1 MATYRRD
8 RETYRYAQ
16 SRAKAFATAEAL
28 YESASSSAFSLRGID
43 SHALFAWRT
52 RWPAHQGLDRD
63 MGRWDWEM
71 LAASY
76 HRRPSAFH
84 LAIWSGNELCG
95 LAVGRPSRSRRRL
108 TVEYMEGSPNP
119 IPWLRACTR
128 GPSRAILRK
137 EDFLMAKSK
146 LAKKSAKESKPAR
159 KKRTVLRAPTE
170 AEVTERLSKGLGW
183 IASLTPE
190 QKEILRSMEGP
201 IFLGRPGKPRRYG

>member
-108 TVEYMEGSPNP
+108 TVEYMEGSPNSIHP
-119 IPWLRACTR
+119 LK
-128 GPSRAILRK
+128 GQILELTLAAAVAYGRT
-137 EDFLMAKSK
+137 LGAK
-146 LAKKSAKESKPAR
+146 L
-159 KKRTVLRAPTE
+159 L
-170 AEVTERLSKGLGW
+170 RLSDPAAGL
-183 IASLTPE
+183 IAKYEALGFALVPE
-190 QKEILRSMEGP
+190 
-201 IFLGRPGKPRRYG
+201 GRVVRYCERRIS